1 MSTGSSPNQLGDR
14 PSEVPVARREGWAF
28 YLTVAAVCAGL
39 AALSIEF
46 SAAGGR
52 VSSIGP
58 MNAMVFA
65 LLIKR
70 DSHCWFRLLSAAA
83 FGNFAGNLLMGDSW
97 PTAATLCGAN
107 VVEALTAAFAFRR
120 LAGREA
126 DITQTRPLLLFLG
139 LAITVPALS
148 ALIAAIGLTVIEGTS
163 FYAVAWHRYAA
174 HVLGMLVFAAALLA
188 VDWRAMGNL
197 AQAKSR
203 ETSRLAFPALCPL

>member
-14 PSEVPVARREGWAF
+14 PTEVPVARREGWAF
-28 YLTVAAVCAGL
+28 YLTVAAICAAL

-52 VSSIGP
+52 VLSIWS
-58 MNAMVFA
+58 MNAVVFA

-70 DSHCWFRLLSAAA
+70 DP
-83 FGNFAGNLLMGDSW
+83 DS
-97 PTAATLCGAN
+97 
-107 VVEALTAAFAFRR
+107 
-120 LAGREA
+120 EA
-126 DITQTRPLLLFLG
+126 DITQIRPLLLFLG
-139 LAITVPALS
+139 LPITVPALS

-163 FYAVAWHRYAA
+163 FYAIAWHRYAA